1 MISLQQ
7 SKVMVF
13 VLGVTFAHN
22 AMANPSFYPN
32 NVNAQN
38 YQQSHSQQN
47 NSQWGPGK
55 WINQMQNQ
63 FNGQNNQNGNGNI
76 FQDAKGFYKMM
87 GNGNTKWKFYFDF
100 DFQMEMD
107 AWMKAQNRANTQNRM
122 NPNWQQQYQQ
132 QQYWNHQG
140 QIAPGYYY
148 HGQGHYQGYV
158 YPQQGYY
165 PNNPNYYGQPIPQR

>member
-1 MISLQQ
+1 MFNMKSALGFLAL
-7 SKVMVF
+7 F
-13 VLGVTFAHN
+13 VSVTV
-22 AMANPSFYPN
+22 
-32 NVNAQN
+32 VNAQDSAPN
-38 YQQSHSQQN
+38 YPYNANAQQG

-55 WINQMQNQ
+55 WMNQMQNQ
-63 FNGQNNQNGNGNI
+63 FNGQNNQYGNGNI

-107 AWMKAQNRANTQNRM
+107 TWMKAQNRANAQNRM

-140 QIAPGYYY
+140 QVAPGYYY
-148 HGQGHYQGYV
+148 QGQGHYQGYV

-165 PNNPNYYGQPIPQR
+165 PNNPTYYGQPTPQR